1 VPVELL
7 LLEAA
12 PVAVS
17 DQISVDAAFEPKP
30 KLTDWEE
37 KRGVVAWE
45 QPLLPGETLKFAA
58 DYTIR
63 YPKEAVVI
71 GLP

>member
-1 VPVELL
+1 
-7 LLEAA
+7 
-12 PVAVS
+12 
-17 DQISVDAAFEPKP
+17 
-30 KLTDWEE
+30 
-37 KRGVVAWE
+37 VVAWE